1 MKYFLCSLGILLIA
15 FGLAKLFVALWQK
28 RRERRQK

>member
-15 FGLAKLFVALWQK
+15 FGVVKLLIAFVQ
-28 RRERRQK
+28 RRRGGWK

>member
-15 FGLAKLFVALWQK
+15 FGLAKLVMALLQK
-28 RRERRQK
+28 RREERRK

>member
-15 FGLAKLFVALWQK
+15 FGLAKLAMALFQK
-28 RRERRQK
+28 RREERRK